1 MQCCWRE
8 DELFQRKWPGVA
20 AMWRQLEQGAQCQV
34 SSIASSSLFA
44 LQQSIGLKCSKS
56 LTAAGVSPWAV
67 VGNPHRIV
75 AAEHLSLRGLI
86 RGTWGIIHGGNCQ
99 VWNWDTTDRSRLL
112 EAATSWLAGYIY
124 AKFSGEYRV
133 KWRAELVSERTYS
146 IIKVYV
152 CYVEEHW
159 GYHWKK
165 TLKLESRISI
175 LSWTLYHDAHW
186 LVLVCT

>member
-1 MQCCWRE
+1 MLLKRGWAVSAEMTRSS
-8 DELFQRKWPGVA
+8 RNVA
-20 AMWRQLEQGAQCQV
+20 SARAGDSV
-34 SSIASSSLFA
+34 SSVIYSK
-44 LQQSIGLKCSKS
+44 LQLVH
-56 LTAAGVSPWAV
+56 LTAEHWIEMFKVS
-67 VGNPHRIV
+67 HRRWCFTLGSSWQSTQDSGCWTP
-75 AAEHLSLRGLI
+75 LSACLI
-86 RGTWGIIHGGNCQ
+86 CGTWGIIHGGNCQ

-124 AKFSGEYRV
+124 PKFSGEYRV
-133 KWRAELVSERTYS
+133 KWRVELVSERTYS